1 MAELHIGDSGKVTKH
16 SRNPI
21 SSLVLFVIIALSI
34 AAGFLAGN
42 YQYQIIGVVGP
53 VFGYKANSGN
63 IDVSSLQE
71 TYSKLA
77 SNFDGK
83 LDDQALIEGANRGMV
98 AATGDDYTAY
108 MSPKEAAEFN
118 ASLSGDVG
126 AGIGAEIG
134 LRNDKITII
143 RALRDNPA
151 EKAGLHAGDT
161 VLSVNDQSMDGWTV
175 EKAVDLIRGED
186 GTTVKISVQRDSEIK
201 EFVITR
207 AVINNPSVESSV
219 DNGIGILTI
228 SRFDER
234 TGSLARIAA
243 QSFIKQGARGVI
255 LDLRGNGGGYVSAAK
270 DVVGLW
276 LNQKLVMSEKIG
288 GVLDSTIT
296 TENSAILSGLNT
308 VVLVNGGSASASEI
322 VAGALR
328 DHSVA
333 KLVGEKTF
341 GKGTMQELLNLS
353 GGARI
358 KVTIASWYTPNDIN
372 VTKNGLAPDIT
383 AELTQGDIDK
393 NIDPQ
398 MDAAKRLVTL

>member
-1 MAELHIGDSGKVTKH
+1 MSDNQPVESVRKKN
-16 SRNPI
+16 SKPI
-21 SSLVLFVIIALSI
+21 SPMMLFVIIALS
-34 AAGFLAGN
+34 AVAGFLAGN

-83 LDDQALIEGANRGMV
+83 LDNQALIEGANRGMV
-98 AATGDDYTAY
+98 AAAGDDYTIY
-108 MSPKEAAEFN
+108 MSPKEAAEFD

-134 LRNDKITII
+134 MRNDKITII

-161 VLSVNDQSMDGWTV
+161 VLSVNDQSTDGWTV
-175 EKAVDLIRGED
+175 EKAVGLIRGED
-186 GTTVKISVQRDSEIK
+186 GTTVKISIQRDSAVK
-201 EFVITR
+201 DFVITR
-207 AVINNPSVESSV
+207 AIINNPSVESSV
-219 DNGIGILTI
+219 ENGIGILTI
-228 SRFDER
+228 SRFDDR
-234 TGSLARIAA
+234 TGGLARIAA
-243 QSFIKQGARGVI
+243 QSFVKQGVKGII

-276 LNQKLVMSEKIG
+276 LNQQLVMSEKVG

-296 TENSAILSGLNT
+296 TENGAILSGLNT

-341 GKGTMQELLNLS
+341 GKGTMQELVNLS

-372 VTKNGLAPDIT
+372 VTKNGFVPDVT
-383 AELTQGDIDK
+383 AELAQTDIDK

-398 MDAAKRLVTL
+398 MDAAKKLITP